1 MKKHI
6 PIVFASTLAIVSC
19 APSMAEPPAKTQQL
33 QLSSAQVQ
41 KVGQKIWQN
50 ECAGKV
56 EGLTTWNDGEEFP
69 SLGIGHFI
77 WYPAGY
83 RGPFTESFP
92 AFVNYA
98 KTQGAQGIP
107 AWLLST
113 PHCPWQTQGAFR
125 GDFQGK
131 RLTELRRFLA
141 NNIEL
146 QSAFI
151 IQKSQAALPKIL
163 NAAPAHK
170 RQLIASNY
178 QLVSSTSN
186 GTYALIDYVNFKGEG
201 INPKE
206 RYNGQGW
213 GLLQVLEN
221 MRPAKP
227 GQDAARAFADSAKAM
242 LDRRI
247 ANSPQERGEKRWRQG
262 WHNRCETYAKPL

>member
-1 MKKHI
+1 MKKLI
-6 PIVFASTLAIVSC
+6 PIAAASLALASC
-19 APSMAEPPAKTQQL
+19 APSQAEPPVKPQQI
-33 QLSSAQVQ
+33 QLSPAQVK
-41 KVGQKIWQN
+41 KVGMKIWQN

-56 EGLTTWNDGEEFP
+56 AGLTTWNDGEEFP

-77 WYPAGY
+77 WYPEGY

-92 AFVNYA
+92 AFINFA
-98 KTQGAQGIP
+98 KTQGAKDIP

-125 GDFQGK
+125 ADINGK
-131 RLTELRRFLA
+131 RLTELRSFLS

-163 NAAPAHK
+163 AAAPAQQ
-170 RQLIASNY
+170 RDRIASNY

-206 RYNGQGW
+206 RYKGQGW

-247 ANSPQERGEKRWRQG
+247 ANSPAARGEQRWQKG
-262 WHNRCETYAKPL
+262 WHNRCETYARPL

>member
-1 MKKHI
+1 MKNLI
-6 PIVFASTLAIVSC
+6 LIAASTISLISC
-19 APSMAEPPAKTQQL
+19 TATQANAPTAPQQL
-33 QLSSAQVQ
+33 QLSPSQVK
-41 KVGQKIWQN
+41 KVGLKIWQN

-92 AFVNYA
+92 AFIAYA
-98 KTQGAQGIP
+98 KASGSADLP
-107 AWLLST
+107 AWLLNT
-113 PHCPWQTQGAFR
+113 PACPWPNKAAFQR
-125 GDFQGK
+125 DFHGEH
-131 RLTELRRFLA
+131 LSGLRRYLA
-141 NNIEL
+141 GNIEL

-151 IQKSQAALPKIL
+151 IQKSKAALPKIL
-163 NAAPAHK
+163 ATAPASK
-170 RQLIASNY
+170 RQRIQQNY
-178 QLVSSTSN
+178 QKVASTSN

-206 RYNGQGW
+206 RYKGEGW

-221 MRPAKP
+221 MRPAEA

-247 ANSPQERGEKRWRQG
+247 ANSPPARGEQRWRQG
-262 WHNRCETYAKPL
+262 WHKRCKTYASPL